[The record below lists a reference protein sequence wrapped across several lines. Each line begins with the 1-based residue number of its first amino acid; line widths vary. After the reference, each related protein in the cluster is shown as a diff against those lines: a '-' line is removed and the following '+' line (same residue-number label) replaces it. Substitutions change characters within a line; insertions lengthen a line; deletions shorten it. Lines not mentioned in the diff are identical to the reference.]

1 MSPGSDLSGFT
12 SPFATQN
19 IHSRDANLAPS
30 TKNCDTFLRTR
41 TCPGG
46 STGGRQLD
54 YMRSLFSGGVSCT
67 PSRLRG
73 FVCLLKIGQ
82 KRLIS

>member
-1 MSPGSDLSGFT
+1 MVFQIRSGNNLSRFALQ
-12 SPFATQN
+12 FATQN

-30 TKNCDTFLRTR
+30 TKNRDTFLRTR

-54 YMRSLFSGGVSCT
+54 YVRSSVAAYCV
-67 PSRLRG
+67 RLVG
-73 FVCLLKIGQ
+73 SEALFVC
-82 KRLIS
+82 